1 MTAQFPLYSS
11 ITAEAPAKFLSLAGL
26 RDSARS
32 PKSGPKAGAPA
43 LTPYYAE
50 AKTKEA
56 AVNAE
61 FHALVVD
68 HDDDNLTVA
77 DIRSLYD
84 AYGLAYL
91 AYTTSSHQQDKGGV
105 IANRWKVVIPL
116 ASPTSHE
123 RYAPLAVGLTLH
135 HGADP
140 AQARAQQVFYA
151 PNKLTPSA
159 PYEFI
164 DATDRPLL
172 DANDTGSTLVVA
184 ALSAYRQREAERE
197 QKAAQ
202 APAKPR
208 SVSDS
213 SAGIIGKVCQQFD
226 IESELLRHG
235 YRRVG
240 KKYLSPQSSTGE
252 PGVYIFTTDDGKE
265 RLYSHHGVTDPL
277 SYLNHGGHSLDV
289 FDVLVTL
296 DYAGDVSRAVADLAP
311 KVDPEGQKQ
320 RQREYMAEQDAGKPK
335 EPHPPAQWPELADP
349 FAEYVVPPFPLDVL
363 PEAFQQ
369 FAREKSAQ
377 SGFDPGGYAICLLI
391 ASGNTV
397 DHRAKLDLGP
407 FSVPA
412 YNWLGLVGD
421 SGQGKSPVM
430 KSSTHT
436 VRKIND
442 DIVAESNRQ
451 LGKWQDAYQ
460 RAKQDK
466 ADPPPKPPW
475 KQRNALDTT
484 TEALASLLVDNPE
497 GVNLYHDEITEL
509 LGRMDAYSG
518 KDGGKDRGVYLRAY
532 DGGQVTIN
540 RATKLPLVVDNF
552 SVGIIAGIQPEVL
565 AAKFRKSGAGAD
577 GLYQRF
583 AMYCLRPAGEVNY
596 MARTHPFTEQ
606 NAAQVFTTI
615 QRWNE
620 DGTPLNAS
628 LSHGAQKAMQDYHNQ
643 VRKLATRTA
652 AKRFAEHLDKFPG
665 FLGRLAFA
673 LHVTHAA
680 AAGEPPAATLEAE
693 TMHRAMKLMRV
704 LYRHSEAVYSVLD
717 MESGEVRA
725 LVKSAAEAILCKGWE
740 RFKRG
745 DLTRNATYWQGADRH
760 HAENAIDYLIELG
773 WIADVTPPPVA
784 GKRGRKSD
792 GVFQVNPAAHRQFAQ
807 HAERITQARAER
819 FQALQTV
826 AGGN

>member
-1 MTAQFPLYSS
+1 MQFPYYSK
-11 ITAEAPAKFLSLAGL
+11 ITQEAPAKYLSLAGVV
-26 RDSARS
+26 DMARS
-32 PKSGPKAGAPA
+32 PSVGPKGNSAA
-43 LTPYYAE
+43 LTPFKAE
-50 AKTKEA
+50 GRKQKEA
-56 AVNAE
+56 EEAE
-61 FHALVVD
+61 FHALIVD
-68 HDDDNLTVA
+68 HDDDDRTTA
-77 DIRSLYD
+77 EIRGLYD
-84 AYGLAYL
+84 SYGVAYL

-105 IANRWKVVIPL
+105 TANRWKVIIPL
-116 ASPTSHE
+116 ANPIGHE
-123 RYAPLAVGLTLH
+123 QYAPLAMGLSLH

-151 PNKLTPSA
+151 PNKLSPGA

-172 DANDTGSTLVVA
+172 EASDTSNPLVVG
-184 ALSAYRQREAERE
+184 ALSAYRQEQERKE
-197 QKAAQ
+197 RQAKQ
-202 APAKPR
+202 APVKPR
-208 SVSDS
+208 TVSAT

-226 IESELLRHG
+226 IESELLRNG

-240 KKYLSPQSSTGE
+240 KKYLSPQSSTGV
-252 PGVYIFTTDDGKE
+252 PGVYIFTAEDGTE
-265 RLYSHHGVTDPL
+265 RAYSHHGESDQL
-277 SYLNHGGHSLDV
+277 SNLNHGGHSLDV

-320 RQREYMAEQDAGKPK
+320 RQREYMAEQDAEKLEEQPR
-335 EPHPPAQWPELADP
+335 PAEWPEMADP

-363 PEAFQQ
+363 PEQFQQ
-369 FAREKSAQ
+369 FARDKAEG
-377 SGFDPGGYAICLLI
+377 SGFDAGGYAMVLLI
-391 ASGNTV
+391 AAGNTV

-451 LGKWQDAYQ
+451 LGKWQDACQ

-518 KDGGKDRGVYLRAY
+518 KDGGKDRGVYLRSY

-552 SVGIIAGIQPEVL
+552 SVGIVAGIQPEVL
-565 AAKFRKSGAGAD
+565 AAKFKKSGAGAD

-680 AAGEPPAATLEAE
+680 AAGQPPTGTLEVE
-693 TMHRAMKLMRV
+693 TMHRAMDLMRV

-740 RFKRG
+740 CFKRG

-760 HAENAIDYLIELG
+760 HAESAIDYLIELG
-773 WIADVTPPPVA
+773 WIVDVTPPPVA

-792 GVFQVNPAAHRQFAQ
+792 GVFQVNPAAHREYAQ
-807 HAERITQARAER
+807 HAERISQARAVR